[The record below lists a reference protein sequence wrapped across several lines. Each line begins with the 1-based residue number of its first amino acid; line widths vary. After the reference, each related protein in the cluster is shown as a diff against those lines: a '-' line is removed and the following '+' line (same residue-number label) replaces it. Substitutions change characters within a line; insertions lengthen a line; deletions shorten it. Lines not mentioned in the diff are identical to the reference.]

1 MRKPRLRR
9 LLGCWQ
15 VTEWEVIEP
24 RFQPSQTDSKPIYSL
39 KKSILLAVKVQ
50 IVPSATG
57 SQMPRRADSQERGG
71 QWRDQERLLALHPCL
86 LHPELSALLLFDCI
100 IGTCWFKIASSPV
113 LLLGQQESTKLT
125 PEIVIFPVQW
135 NCLRFAGTEAYQ
147 PISRYICVDL
157 SIIINIMVCL
167 FN

>member
-1 MRKPRLRR
+1 MRKLRLRR

-15 VTEWEVIEP
+15 VTEGEVVEP
-24 RFQPSQTDSKPIYSL
+24 RFQPSWTDSKPICIL

-50 IVPSATG
+50 IVPDATG
-57 SQMPRRADSQERGG
+57 RQTPWRADSQEREG
-71 QWRDQERLLALHPCL
+71 QWWDQERLLALHPCL

-113 LLLGQQESTKLT
+113 LLLGQQASRKLT

-135 NCLRFAGTEAYQ
+135 NCLQFAGTEAYQ
-147 PISRYICVDL
+147 PISR
-157 SIIINIMVCL
+157 
-167 FN
+167 